1 MFADLRE
8 TLETLFNEATKDSKY
23 PSADSYVIDKP
34 AYREAAMR
42 PGGWANANLRTQF
55 LKILR
60 QAAKDSY
67 LLVTDS
73 HFQAAVKPNSCA
85 TGVLLVEKTADSCAT
100 GVLQTAETGGN
111 DSQENNENT
120 GENEKSHVSMALSS
134 GGGGN

>member
-1 MFADLRE
+1 MRASRQTE
-8 TLETLFNEATKDSKY
+8 LES
-23 PSADSYVIDKP
+23 
-34 AYREAAMR
+34 
-42 PGGWANANLRTQF
+42 QF
-55 LKILR
+55 PLHVVCSWLGNSESV
-60 QAAKDSY
+60 AKDSY

-111 DSQENNENT
+111 DSQETNENT
-120 GENEKSHVSMALSS
+120 GRNEKSQVSLALSS